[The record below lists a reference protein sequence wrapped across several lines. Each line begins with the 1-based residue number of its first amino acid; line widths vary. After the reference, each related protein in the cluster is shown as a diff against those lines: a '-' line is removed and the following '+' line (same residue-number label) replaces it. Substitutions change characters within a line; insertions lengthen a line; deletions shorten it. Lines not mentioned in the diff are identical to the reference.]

1 MNRTFTF
8 SITESDASKAI
19 DFFLKS
25 HGFSRHIISGLKR
38 TPQGILVNGA
48 HANTK
53 YSLCDGD
60 VLTITITEE
69 TPSENIVPVA
79 MDLCIVYEDEDILVV
94 NKPADTPIHPS
105 MNNYDNSLANGIAHY
120 YRNESSPFVFR
131 CINRLD
137 RDTTGLTIIAK
148 NQLSSAILS
157 SMVGKR
163 EIHREYLAIVAGIP
177 PASGTIDAPIGRKSD
192 SCIERVVDFEHGER
206 AITHYTTLSSD
217 GVHSLV
223 KLKLET
229 GRTHQIR
236 VHMKHLGFPLI
247 GDYLYHPDYTKIRRQ
262 ALHSHRLTFEHPIT
276 REPLEFTAPLPND
289 MQLVLSDAF
298 TL

>member
-1 MNRTFTF
+1 MNRTFTY

-38 TPQGILVNGA
+38 NPQGILVNGS
-48 HANTK
+48 HANTR
-53 YSLCDGD
+53 YSLCTGD
-60 VLTITITEE
+60 VLTITILEE
-69 TPSENIVPVA
+69 TPSENIIP
-79 MDLCIVYEDEDILVV
+79 MPINFSIVYEDEDILVV

-105 MNNYDNSLANGIAHY
+105 LNNYDNSLANGIAYY
-120 YRNESSPFVFR
+120 YRKESSPFVFR

-163 EIHREYLAIVAGIP
+163 EIHREYLAIVAGMP
-177 PASGTIDAPIGRKSD
+177 PAFGTIDAPIGRKSD
-192 SCIERVVDFEHGER
+192 SCIERMVDFEQGER

-236 VHMKHLGFPLI
+236 VHMKHIGFPLI
-247 GDYLYHPDYTKIRRQ
+247 GDYLYHPDCTKIKRQ
-262 ALHSHRLTFEHPIT
+262 ALHSHRLTFVHPIT
-276 REPLEFTAPLPND
+276 REPMEFTAPLPED
-289 MQLVLSDAF
+289 MQSVLSDAF
-298 TL
+298 TF